1 MVKREAIPFYEKDSH
16 LRTVS
21 AFLYGNLLWWMPL
34 ITSFSVSS
42 GIPFYVIDGG
52 LLAALLNGKS
62 REYVLKLDRVFRDQ
76 WRRHRECVWI
86 SSILRETMLG
96 CGLGYEEK
104 VRVQIGRDT
113 VTETQATFPKVEILK
128 DKFNY
133 YFKFKLL
140 PGQMSKEWL
149 TKSEAFSHSLEL
161 PLVKTKVEKGYCMMV
176 IQHQQLDSS
185 FVPKKTDASHSIALG
200 YRLGERFEWEFNEFP
215 HCLIV
220 GLTGSGKSTFVRNL
234 LIQFDRDWIVKIVDG
249 KFVEFSFMKRL
260 GYDVAT
266 SETEFISYVEE
277 AHQEVIRR
285 FEEMKNQDVND
296 YRDLG
301 YKPYFLLVDEFI
313 FLVETLSTKKDKET
327 GKTDR
332 DKLFDK
338 LRDIALRGRSA
349 GVNLILI
356 LQRPDSSFLPTVIRE
371 NLTTKIVLGGSETAF
386 DMAFGSENKKL
397 QRLPKGEGY
406 ILKGQELTN
415 FSFANYSMED
425 FKEDLQS
432 KDAKDLESEEME
444 EGIESRQDTPI
455 GFSVDS

>member
-1 MVKREAIPFYEKDSH
+1 MVKREAIPFYENDSH
-16 LRTVS
+16 LRTAS

-34 ITSFSVSS
+34 MSSFAVSS

-52 LLAALLNGKS
+52 LIAGLFVGGT
-62 REYVLKLDRVFRDQ
+62 RERILKLDSFFRDH
-76 WRRHRECVWI
+76 WRKHREGVWI
-86 SSILRETMLG
+86 SKILRDTMLG
-96 CGLGYEEK
+96 CNLGYEEK
-104 VRVQIGRDT
+104 VRKQIGNDT
-113 VTETQATFPKVEILK
+113 VYEIEQTFPKAEILK
-128 DKFNY
+128 DSFNY
-133 YFKFKLL
+133 YLRFKLL
-140 PGQMSKEWL
+140 PGQMAKEWM
-149 TKSEAFSHSLEL
+149 TKAESFSHAFEL
-161 PLVKTKVEKGYCMMV
+161 PIVKTKVDTGYCMIV
-176 IQHQQLDSS
+176 LQHQQLDSS

-415 FSFANYSMED
+415 FSFANYSMEN

-432 KDAKDLESEEME
+432 KDTEDLQSGEME